1 MSGEP
6 LCGSESP
13 ASVTV
18 DDSVTSSASDASVV
32 SEGSEGSSVVVKR
45 FRKRPLPEHDPP
57 EESLLLDHA
66 ASPRTSEVAISNSPS
81 SFVLIGPR
89 ETFFLPSP
97 KFAVRPRSGLL
108 QDSAGP
114 VFRREL
120 APNWLDGFSRPASV
134 RPHRTPL
141 SCNPLPAPFFALRG
155 LSERCEPSQPLPV
168 PVYGSARDYATRP
181 FASVAAA
188 AADKASAAVPLS
200 SCASSPQLL
209 SVSSRPVSSPAV
221 SRPRFSPGSGFFRFL
236 CRCLGFYIQFA

>member
-18 DDSVTSSASDASVV
+18 DDSVTSSASGARVHLPIGSD
-32 SEGSEGSSVVVKR
+32 GSEGSSVVVKR

-66 ASPRTSEVAISNSPS
+66 ASPRDSEVPSSISPS
-81 SFVLIGPR
+81 SFVLIGNQ
-89 ETFFLPSP
+89 ETFCLPSP
-97 KFAVRPRSGLL
+97 KFAVRPRVGLL
-108 QDSAGP
+108 HNHSGP

-120 APNWLDGFSRPASV
+120 APNRLDGFSRPASV

-168 PVYGSARDYATRP
+168 PIYGSARDYAVRS
-181 FASVAAA
+181 SVSAAA
-188 AADKASAAVPLS
+188 LATDQAFAATHLS
-200 SCASSPQLL
+200 SCSFTSCFFAFSEPTSLHSWVCPWCGA
-209 SVSSRPVSSPAV
+209 SVSDS
-221 SRPRFSPGSGFFRFL
+221 
-236 CRCLGFYIQFA
+236 